1 VARGLWV
8 TGAATPGDTAGRQ
21 QVARV
26 MHRILGTVRPTGN
39 ALGPP
44 GGPPTM
50 VLLGKGGSGAL
61 WGCRFPS
68 RSSRPVSTEAE
79 RVQ

>member
-1 VARGLWV
+1 
-8 TGAATPGDTAGRQ
+8 
-21 QVARV
+21 

-61 WGCRFPS
+61 WGWSDRTRRQAISSAGS
-68 RSSRPVSTEAE
+68 RGSAVGGGSVGW
-79 RVQ
+79 